1 MLPKKCF
8 GFFATKLE
16 VISQK
21 KIFRFIVAKYTAAS
35 FTAPT
40 ICLALLTITLGFLG
54 LYIAKKRFC
63 FYVAKR
69 HCNMFYSIKSIF
81 WFVCRKIALFPAL
94 LHRKKGFC
102 QFATS
107 HADFYFISLIFVCF
121 RLSSAVFSIMFLRTG
136 ISVSSYVN
144 CALDPLSQGKTCFR

>member
-1 MLPKKCF
+1 
-8 GFFATKLE
+8 
-16 VISQK
+16 
-21 KIFRFIVAKYTAAS
+21 
-35 FTAPT
+35 
-40 ICLALLTITLGFLG
+40 
-54 LYIAKKRFC
+54 
-63 FYVAKR
+63 
-69 HCNMFYSIKSIF
+69 MFYSIKSIF

-94 LHRKKGFC
+94 LHRKKVFC

-144 CALDPLSQGKTCFR
+144 CALDPLSHGKTCFR